1 MAQEERLMTYA
12 ERLNNMKRLNVS
24 IDEEL
29 HTQLKMTVA
38 EQRTTIAQFVVE
50 AIKEKIEKSQGENK

>member
-1 MAQEERLMTYA
+1 
-12 ERLNNMKRLNVS
+12 MKRLNVS
-24 IDEEL
+24 VDEEL

>member
-1 MAQEERLMTYA
+1 MAQEEKLMAYA